1 MNKNEIE
8 SFKFQLIQQIHTIMY
23 LIIAN
28 TFWIQKAFMLK
39 QTKATINNYGIYYI
53 KGIGVQQNIEKA
65 KRNIQYWYGERI

>member
-1 MNKNEIE
+1 
-8 SFKFQLIQQIHTIMY
+8 MY

-65 KRNIQYWYGERI
+65 KAWREDLKNAYITCVLFLKILSYLKQLN